1 MLVVLILI
9 LLISASGKCKQMFLI
24 IPFQYLC
31 LHIMHAQGRF
41 RIHEEK
47 VKWWWCQQES

>member
-9 LLISASGKCKQMFLI
+9 LLISAFGKCKQMFLI
-24 IPFQYLC
+24 VSFQYLC
-31 LHIMHAQGRF
+31 LHIVHTQVRV

-47 VKWWWCQQES
+47 VKC